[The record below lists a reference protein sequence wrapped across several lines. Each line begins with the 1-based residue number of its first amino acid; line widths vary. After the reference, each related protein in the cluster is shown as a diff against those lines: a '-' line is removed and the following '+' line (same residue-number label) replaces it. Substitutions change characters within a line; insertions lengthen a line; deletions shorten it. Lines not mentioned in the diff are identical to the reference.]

1 VAKRDVLKANPFF
14 KGLTDAELAAVEP
27 IIQEK
32 TLPPG
37 TTLFLEGMVGE
48 SMYIIASGN
57 IKISKMIEEGHEQV
71 LMNLGPG
78 NCFGEMAILDRGP
91 RSASAVSTIESKILT
106 LRRKDF
112 IELGR
117 SKPDLALKIL
127 WNLVADFSKR
137 MREIGERYGK
147 LLAQASGGA
156 T

>member
-1 VAKRDVLKANPFF
+1 MAKRDVLKANSFF
-14 KGLTDAELAAVEP
+14 QGLTDAELAAVEP

-91 RSASAVSTIESKILT
+91 RAASAVSTIESKILT

-137 MREIGERYGK
+137 MREMGERYGK
-147 LLAQASGGA
+147 LLAQASSGA

>member
-1 VAKRDVLKANPFF
+1 MAKRDVLKANPFF